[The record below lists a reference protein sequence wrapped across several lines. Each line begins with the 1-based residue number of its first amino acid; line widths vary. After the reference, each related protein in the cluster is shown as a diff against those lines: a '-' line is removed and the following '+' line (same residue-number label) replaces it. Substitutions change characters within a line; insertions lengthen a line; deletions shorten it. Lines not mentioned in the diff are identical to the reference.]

1 MWMWI
6 HSHLVGLKKKGGMGW
21 TGGLRG
27 CEMGDNSVLWTGTDS
42 GVGFISFLHALL
54 VFC

>member
-6 HSHLVGLKKKGGMGW
+6 HSHLVGLKKKRGHGV
-21 TGGLRG
+21 G

-42 GVGFISFLHALL
+42 GVGFISFLHALS